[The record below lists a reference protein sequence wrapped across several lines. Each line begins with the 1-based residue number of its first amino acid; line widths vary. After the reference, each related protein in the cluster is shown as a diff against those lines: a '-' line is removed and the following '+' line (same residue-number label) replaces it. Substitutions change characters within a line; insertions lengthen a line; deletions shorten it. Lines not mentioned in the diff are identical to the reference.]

1 MPHFMGRSCLF
12 CRFGL
17 IESLLKMSIIMTLEM
32 FGKMINGVKCNRET
46 GGMLRFFRL
55 FPWALS
61 RFKGFLAG
69 LYHCS
74 PTGGALRGFFMP
86 EMQVCVCAVYFYSKY
101 CH

>member
-1 MPHFMGRSCLF
+1 
-12 CRFGL
+12 
-17 IESLLKMSIIMTLEM
+17 MTLEM
-32 FGKMINGVKCNRET
+32 FGKMINGVKCNRAM

-55 FPWALS
+55 FPWSLS
-61 RFKGFLAG
+61 RFKG

-86 EMQVCVCAVYFYSKY
+86 EMQVCVRAIFIHLQY

>member
-1 MPHFMGRSCLF
+1 MSL

-17 IESLLKMSIIMTLEM
+17 IESLLKMSIILTLEM

-74 PTGGALRGFFMP
+74 PTGGALCGFFMP
-86 EMQVCVCAVYFYSKY
+86 EM
-101 CH
+101 